1 MEERIMKYLRTILVI
16 AIAAALTVG
25 CDDSGPT
32 GLEPGA
38 EEFDWSGVVASGER
52 IEIKNISGNVHAS
65 FTSGNEVLVH
75 TTKTG
80 RDSDP
85 ASVTIEVVRHA
96 EGVTICAVYPD
107 VPGHAPNE
115 CLPGLQGNISTRDND
130 VKVEFTL
137 RVPAG
142 VQFVA
147 RVLGGDVVADGLES
161 DVFANTTG
169 GDVTVT
175 TTGISEAS
183 SVYGSLNVTI
193 GQADPGRDL
202 AFRTVN
208 GNVTVRVP
216 ANTNAG
222 VLATTTYGA
231 IASEF
236 QLEGTRYIR
245 TGTLGI
251 GGPRLTLSTIDGNVN
266 LREGPAVQP

>member
-1 MEERIMKYLRTILVI
+1 MVHARTLLATALAVALV
-16 AIAAALTVG
+16 AG
-25 CDDSGPT
+25 CNDSPT
-32 GLEPGA
+32 DLQPGA
-38 EEFDWSGVVASGER
+38 EEFDWSGVVTPGDR
-52 IEIKNISGNVHAS
+52 IEIKNISGAVQAS
-65 FTSGNEVLVH
+65 LASGSEVLVH
-75 TTKTG
+75 ATKTG

-115 CLPGLQGNISTRDND
+115 CLPGLQGNLSTRDND

-137 RVPAG
+137 GVPAG

-147 RVLGGDVVADGLES
+147 RVVGGDVVADGLES

-175 TTGISEAS
+175 TTGISGAS

-208 GNVTVRVP
+208 GNVTVQVP

-236 QLEGTRYIR
+236 HLEGTRYIK
-245 TGTLGI
+245 TGILGV
-251 GGPRLTLSTIDGNVN
+251 GGPRLALSTVDGNVN
-266 LREGPAVQP
+266 LREGPPAQP

>member
-1 MEERIMKYLRTILVI
+1 MKYARTLLAT
-16 AIAAALTVG
+16 AIITALAVG
-25 CDDSGPT
+25 CNDSGPT

-38 EEFDWSGVVASGER
+38 EKFDWSGVVAPGDR
-52 IEIKNISGNVHAS
+52 IEIKNISGNVRAS
-65 FTSGNEVLVH
+65 FTSGNEVVVH
-75 TTKTG
+75 ATKTG

-96 EGVTICAVYPD
+96 AGVTICAVYPD

-115 CLPGLQGNISTRDND
+115 CLPGLQGTMSTRDND
-130 VKVEFTL
+130 VKVEFRL
-137 RVPAG
+137 GVPAG

-202 AFRTVN
+202 VFRTMN
-208 GNVTVRVP
+208 GNVMVQVP
-216 ANTNAG
+216 ANTNAR

-231 IASEF
+231 ISSEF
-236 QLEGTRYIR
+236 HLEGTRYLK
-245 TGTLGI
+245 TGTLGV
-251 GGPRLTLSTIDGNVN
+251 GGPRLTLSTTDGNVH
-266 LREGPAVQP
+266 LREGPAAQP